1 MNSIAVRFI
10 WIYEKVLA
18 FVCLITKIR
27 LREFT
32 YLFISILKSTSTKKV
47 EKIFFLTFVND
58 AEHDTKKE
66 DHIFHVS
73 WKKNH
78 RLRRKWLNKLFYYL
92 AAN

>member
-47 EKIFFLTFVND
+47 EKIFF
-58 AEHDTKKE
+58 
-66 DHIFHVS
+66 
-73 WKKNH
+73 
-78 RLRRKWLNKLFYYL
+78 
-92 AAN
+92 